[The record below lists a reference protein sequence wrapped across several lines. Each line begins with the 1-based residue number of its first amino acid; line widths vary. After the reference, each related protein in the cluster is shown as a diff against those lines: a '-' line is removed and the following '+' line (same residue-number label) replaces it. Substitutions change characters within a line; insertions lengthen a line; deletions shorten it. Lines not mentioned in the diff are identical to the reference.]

1 MIGTPP
7 TLRRPLLAVA
17 ILLLLP
23 ANMAV
28 SQEPADAAAA
38 GAAAQTTAGPQ
49 GASPE
54 SELPAMQKALG
65 GMFDDRSAG
74 NDDAAKVQ
82 ARIDTISDQTDELLA
97 KYRTALKQ
105 TDSIRVYN
113 SQMRELITSQDAE
126 LASLQS
132 QLDRIEIVGRSV
144 MPLMSKMVDAY
155 ESLVGL
161 DLPFLLDERTERVA
175 NLRELMNRSDVTS
188 AEKYRQIMEAY
199 QIENEYGRTIEAYRS
214 MIELGGREVTV
225 DFLRFGRIA
234 LVYQTPDGTEAGVWN
249 QETRSWEA
257 LDPRYRGAIRDGLRI
272 ARKQAA
278 PDLIRLPLPAAGKEA
293 S

>member
-1 MIGTPP
+1 MIGTSP

-23 ANMAV
+23 ARLAL
-28 SQEPADAAAA
+28 SQEAADTAVDRQGESAAA
-38 GAAAQTTAGPQ
+38 
-49 GASPE
+49 E
-54 SELPAMQKALG
+54 MPAMTKELEG
-65 GMFDDRSAG
+65 LFDDRSAG
-74 NDDAAKVQ
+74 NDDSAKVQ
-82 ARIDTISDQTDELLA
+82 ERIDEISDQTDELLA

-113 SQMRELITSQDAE
+113 SQMRELIASQDEE

-132 QLDRIEIVGRSV
+132 QVDRIEVVGRSV
-144 MPLMSKMVDAY
+144 MPLMLKMVDAY

-161 DLPFLLDERTERVA
+161 DLPFLLEERQERVA
-175 NLRELMNRSDVTS
+175 SLRELMRRSDVTS
-188 AEKYRQIMEAY
+188 AEKYRRIMEAY

-214 MIELGGREVTV
+214 TIEIGGREVTV

-249 QETRSWEA
+249 QSTRSWQEI
-257 LDPRYRGAIRDGLRI
+257 DPRYRGAIRDGLRI

-278 PDLIRLPLPAAGKEA
+278 PDLIRLPLPAADKGA
-293 S
+293 I

>member
-7 TLRRPLLAVA
+7 ALRRPLLAVA
-17 ILLLLP
+17 VLFLLP
-23 ANMAV
+23 ANLAV
-28 SQEPADAAAA
+28 SQEPTAAAA
-38 GAAAQTTAGPQ
+38 DPQGAAAEA
-49 GASPE
+49 E
-54 SELPAMQKALG
+54 IPATKEALEG
-65 GMFDDRSAG
+65 IFDDRAAR
-74 NDDAAKVQ
+74 NDDSAKVQ
-82 ARIDTISDQTDELLA
+82 ERIDKISDETDELLA

-113 SQMRELITSQDAE
+113 SQMRELIASQDAE

-132 QLDRIEIVGRSV
+132 QLDRVEIVGRSV

-161 DLPFLLDERTERVA
+161 DLPFLLDERSERVES
-175 NLRELMNRSDVTS
+175 LRILMTRSDVTS
-188 AEKYRQIMEAY
+188 AEKYRRIMEAY

-214 MIELGGREVTV
+214 TIELGGREVTV

-249 QETRSWEA
+249 QQTRSWEP
-257 LDPRYRGAIRDGLRI
+257 LDARYRGAIRDGIRI

-278 PDLIRLPLPAAGKEA
+278 PDLIRLPLPAAGKGE

>member
-7 TLRRPLLAVA
+7 ALRRPLSVVA

-23 ANMAV
+23 ASMAL
-28 SQEPADAAAA
+28 SQEPAADPQVE
-38 GAAAQTTAGPQ
+38 AAQTEPAQ
-49 GASPE
+49 AEMPE
-54 SELPAMQKALG
+54 MTEKLEG
-65 GMFDDRSAG
+65 IFDDRSAG
-74 NDDAAKVQ
+74 NDASAKVQ
-82 ARIDTISDQTDELLA
+82 KRIDTISDQTDELLA

-113 SQMRELITSQDAE
+113 AQMRELITSQDAE
-126 LASLQS
+126 MDSLQG
-132 QLDRIEIVGRSV
+132 QLDRIEVVGRSV

-161 DLPFLLDERTERVA
+161 DLPFLLDERKQRVA
-175 NLRELMNRSDVTS
+175 DLRALMKRSDVTS
-188 AEKYRQIMEAY
+188 AEKYRRIMEAY

-214 MIELGGREVTV
+214 TIELAGREVTV

-249 QETRSWEA
+249 QKTRAWEA
-257 LDPRYRGAIRDGLRI
+257 LDPRYRGPIRDGLRI

-278 PDLIRLPLPAAGKEA
+278 PDLIRLPLPAAEKDA